1 MTFRASVGRFPNT
14 PIGQES
20 ELAKGARF
28 ARDKQPHDKEDG
40 CLIYT

>member
-14 PIGQES
+14 PTGQLS

-28 ARDKQPHDKEDG
+28 ARDKE
-40 CLIYT
+40 T